1 VFNSFFIPFGHTP
14 TVVQPHCFRS
24 SAAAD
29 VGIDWRSV
37 VDALR
42 PLTPEI
48 WRSLPGVERKRFV
61 RHLRPYRD
69 VHRHRVAPD
78 VSEQLTRL
86 IGEEQIQIHAGR
98 LSDYRKDENQVVV
111 TFRRRRD
118 GRAEK
123 LHVSRVINCTGPEAD
138 WRRIDNSLFSSL
150 FAQRLARPDSLFL
163 GLDADHNGSVLNWQ
177 GAVSKSLFAIGP
189 LRKGG
194 LWETTAVPELRQQAY
209 SLAEHIVRVISEE
222 SCAEEQP
229 TDSLSR

>member
-1 VFNSFFIPFGHTP
+1 
-14 TVVQPHCFRS
+14 
-24 SAAAD
+24 

-150 FAQRLARPDSLFL
+150 FARRLARPDSLFL
-163 GLDADHNGSVLNWQ
+163 GLDTDRNGSVLNWR
-177 GAVSKSLFAIGP
+177 GAALKSLVTIGP

-194 LWETTAVPELRQQAY
+194 LWETTAVPELRQRAY
-209 SLAEHIVRVISEE
+209 GLAEHIMRVISEE
-222 SCAEEQP
+222 GCAEQQP